1 MTVSGDDASLAPAR
15 PFGRGGLKVAPL
27 SFGAAAI
34 GNLFTAVDD
43 AEATAAVRTAAAAGV
58 DYFDTAP
65 HYGLGLSERRLGAAL
80 GDRTGVVLS
89 TKVGRLLRPASDRPK
104 TDSGAPVGTE
114 GADAEGFAVSADVER
129 VWDFSRD
136 GVLRSIESSLERL
149 GRDRV
154 DVVYVHDP
162 DDHFAEAMDG
172 AFPALDELRRQG
184 VIASYGAGMNRS
196 AMLTRFVRET
206 DLDVVLVAGRY
217 TVLDRSAADDLLPA
231 CLERD
236 VSVAAGGVF
245 NSGITVSADP
255 RPGAT
260 YDYAPATLAVLDRA
274 RRLAAVCRA
283 HGTTLPHAAVHFP
296 LRHPAVRTVLLGMR
310 SADEVRADLAL
321 LAAPPPDALWPD
333 LEAAL

>member
-1 MTVSGDDASLAPAR
+1 MTAMTTTVDR
-15 PFGRGGLKVAPL
+15 PFGRGGLRVAPL

-43 AEATAAVRTAAAAGV
+43 VVADEAVRTAADAGV

-80 GDRTGVVLS
+80 ADRTGVVIS
-89 TKVGRLLRPASDRPK
+89 TKVGRLLRAAPRASPASTP
-104 TDSGAPVGTE
+104 TTPA
-114 GADAEGFAVSADVER
+114 ADAEGFAVTADVER

-136 GVLRSIESSLERL
+136 GVLRSIESSLRRL
-149 GRDRV
+149 GRDCI

-162 DDHFAEAMDG
+162 DEHYAEAMDG
-172 AFPALDELRRQG
+172 AFPALDDLRRQG
-184 VIASYGAGMNRS
+184 VIASYGAGMNQS

-217 TVLDRSAADDLLPA
+217 TVLDRSAAEDLLPA

-255 RPGAT
+255 RPDAT
-260 YDYAPATLAVLDRA
+260 YDYAPATLGVLDRA
-274 RRLAAVCRA
+274 RRIAAVCRA

-310 SADEVRADLAL
+310 SANEVRADLAL
-321 LAAPPPDALWPD
+321 LAEPPPEALWAD

>member
-1 MTVSGDDASLAPAR
+1 MHGTRS
-15 PFGRGGLKVAPL
+15 FGRGGLRVGPL

-43 AEATAAVRTAAAAGV
+43 AAATEAVRAAAGAGI

-80 GDRTGVVLS
+80 GDRGDVVIS
-89 TKVGRLLRPASDRPK
+89 TKVGRLLRPAA
-104 TDSGAPVGTE
+104 GAPS
-114 GADAEGFAVSADVER
+114 ADSEGFAVDADVER

-136 GVLRSIESSLERL
+136 GVLRSIEASLERL
-149 GRDRV
+149 GRDRI

-162 DDHFAEAMDG
+162 DEHFAAAMDG

-184 VIASYGAGMNRS
+184 VIASYGAGMNQS

-206 DLDVVLVAGRY
+206 DLDAVLIAGRY

-245 NSGITVSADP
+245 NSGVSASVEP

-260 YDYAPATLAVLDRA
+260 YDYAPAPPTVLDRA

-310 SADEVRADLAL
+310 SAEEVRTDLDL
-321 LAAPPPDALWPD
+321 LAAPPPDALWAD